1 MASENVVLYGAWN
14 SPFVARVSWA
24 LKMKGVEHQYIE
36 EDLFNKS
43 PMLLHYNPIYKKV
56 PVLVHAGKPI
66 VESTVILQY
75 IDEVW
80 PENPIMPENPYDRAL
95 ARFWAKFLDEKCLD
109 TMWAAIGP
117 FTDEPGKNL
126 EPALAAFQVLDDHL
140 RGRKFFSG
148 ETIGYADLVA
158 GWIPKW
164 LAAVEEFAGTKLL
177 DPERFPSLHA
187 WACNVLEVPII
198 RDNQA
203 PHEKLLGRMNQYR
216 KMHLAKLK

>member
-1 MASENVVLYGAWN
+1 MSSENVVLYGAWN

-80 PENPIMPENPYDRAL
+80 PENTIMPENPYERAL
-95 ARFWAKFLDEKCLD
+95 ARFWAKFLDEKVSQHRYSIL
-109 TMWAAIGP
+109 
-117 FTDEPGKNL
+117 
-126 EPALAAFQVLDDHL
+126 FQ
-140 RGRKFFSG
+140 
-148 ETIGYADLVA
+148 
-158 GWIPKW
+158 
-164 LAAVEEFAGTKLL
+164 
-177 DPERFPSLHA
+177 
-187 WACNVLEVPII
+187 N
-198 RDNQA
+198 
-203 PHEKLLGRMNQYR
+203 
-216 KMHLAKLK
+216 